1 MPTIPTQYLETELRK
16 LYLQWVSGLSVD
28 DDNVA
33 SKIND
38 FQRRSEALIS
48 RMGGQVARLGAVAD
62 FPAPKRLELSPYA
75 GKVYDQMQQ
84 AAIQAGIMT
93 GISSKETARVMFRA
107 GMDKSYRRLERLA
120 RTETTSA
127 YWKNAFDSVADLP
140 NIVMLWGSEDGPR
153 TCAWCRE
160 RDGLVMDSPNLR
172 DHPNGRCT
180 PIPTLR
186 SAVQY
191 RGSISPDNR
200 IYFDPDW
207 NKATPSKSVTPQP
220 QPVQEVE
227 VILDTVSYSDADIQ
241 RGLSAAERQRQAMQ
255 SFQYDKKGNLN
266 VAAGWDNEA
275 RQAWNSYTSGGY
287 VDINQSFR
295 NPTAFAEAFEGDDFW
310 KDKFL
315 AEGSKLQELMGK
327 NVLSE
332 DIMVARGLTSTTAF
346 DPATLKVG
354 QSFSDP
360 GFWSTSSKLDEA
372 AEFVKGNTGAS
383 SQGGQGWLFLSK
395 APKGTP
401 AIPGV
406 AGQGE
411 IIFQPEQMQKIVGID
426 YDKHIVYL
434 EMKP

>member
-1 MPTIPTQYLETELRK
+1 MATVPTGRMEVELRK
-16 LYLQWVSGLSVD
+16 LYLQWISGLSVD
-28 DDNVA
+28 SDNV
-33 SKIND
+33 SGQIDSFRK
-38 FQRRSEALIS
+38 RSEALIS
-48 RMGGQVARLGAVAD
+48 KMGGQVASLGALAG
-62 FPAPKRLELSPYA
+62 FPVPKYLELSPYA

-93 GISSKETARVMFRA
+93 GISSKEAARVMFRA

-227 VILDTVSYSDADIQ
+227 VD
-241 RGLSAAERQRQAMQ
+241 LSQTQP
-255 SFQYDKKGNLN
+255 DP
-266 VAAGWDNEA
+266 VPP
-275 RQAWNSYTSGGY
+275 T
-287 VDINQSFR
+287 
-295 NPTAFAEAFEGDDFW
+295 NPRVIKSMKDMDDFGAGMIDPTSVGPAS
-310 KDKFL
+310 KDWLEGYIQGTAYQTNAVLRGQKAYLGRPIDARTKAYVKKTTKTADNLFDKSLVPEDVKVVRAVRVDAFGGEDKLREL
-315 AEGSKLQELMGK
+315 AGTIYQDKGYM
-327 NVLSE
+327 
-332 DIMVARGLTSTTAF
+332 
-346 DPATLKVG
+346 
-354 QSFSDP
+354 
-360 GFWSTSSKLDEA
+360 STSLADKVSDKVYSVADAVEMDI
-372 AEFVKGNTGAS
+372 VV
-383 SQGGQGWLFLSK
+383 
-395 APKGTP
+395 PKGTRALYMAGNSYLRSERELLLDRGTKL
-401 AIPGV
+401 AIQSVTYDEKRKKWLVKATVVPG
-406 AGQGE
+406 
-411 IIFQPEQMQKIVGID
+411 PR
-426 YDKHIVYL
+426 
-434 EMKP
+434 